1 MARPTKVPVTTLRTL
16 LAQADSAYDE
26 GRIPAARAA
35 YERLMEEAQ
44 VRADHAMV
52 VTARSMLARCYLR
65 RPDLERVRELLRQAA
80 GLLDPNHLES
90 HGRSRAAL
98 ARLATLD
105 ASSDT
110 AREELLDYL
119 RWAESAGVGHEVL
132 DAALLLAEA
141 SDDPHERVSWL
152 QRGID
157 HALDRGVTR
166 RLGYAYNE
174 LATALE
180 VLDKT
185 EDALE
190 AYRQALRVHRDH
202 GTPRQITAALWAVGA
217 TAVQLEDWPLGR
229 TCLEEAIQGCES
241 VEECADLLPLA
252 LIDLAAVHEAAG
264 DVVEA
269 RRLALRAL
277 ALAREQDLARF
288 WPQKWDH
295 MVRYARSLDL
305 DV

>member
-1 MARPTKVPVTTLRTL
+1 MARPTKYPVTTLRSL
-16 LAQADSAYDE
+16 LGQADIAYGE
-26 GRIPAARAA
+26 GRIPAARTA
-35 YERLMEEAQ
+35 YERLLEEAQ
-44 VRADHAMV
+44 VRADHAMA

-90 HGRSRAAL
+90 HGRYRGTL
-98 ARLATLD
+98 ARLAAVD
-105 ASSDT
+105 ASRDT
-110 AREELLDYL
+110 ATEEVLDYL
-119 RWAESAGVGHEVL
+119 RWAESADLGDEVL
-132 DAALLLAEA
+132 DAALLLADL
-141 SDDPHERVSWL
+141 SDEPADRVSWL

-157 HALDRGVTR
+157 RALDKGVTK
-166 RLGYAYNE
+166 RLGFAYNE

-180 VLDKT
+180 AL
-185 EDALE
+185 ERLGESLE

-202 GTPRQITAALWAVGA
+202 GTPRQIAAALWAVGA
-217 TAVQLEDWPLGR
+217 TAVRLEDWPLGR
-229 TCLEEAIQGCES
+229 TSLEEAVQRCER
-241 VEECADLLPLA
+241 VDECADLMPLA

-277 ALAREQDLARF
+277 ALAREQDLLRF
-288 WPQKWDH
+288 WPQKWSD

-305 DV
+305 DA